1 MFDLCTLGGLRA
13 CFARGY
19 LRFARSFNVNGHQK
33 SHVPHQGGERVILL
47 FIQAALPCEWT
58 DDGVSPC
65 RMWLELTF
73 VQPLQGF
80 CQCIVTFGL
89 EVAVVGFCD
98 GNVRRKAIAHE
109 V

>member
-1 MFDLCTLGGLRA
+1 MFDLCTLGGFGRA
-13 CFARGY
+13 SHVDICAS
-19 LRFARSFNVNGHQK
+19 RSLNVNGHQK

>member
-1 MFDLCTLGGLRA
+1 MATKNHTFPT
-13 CFARGY
+13 
-19 LRFARSFNVNGHQK
+19 K
-33 SHVPHQGGERVILL
+33 GGERVILL

-89 EVAVVGFCD
+89 EVAVV
-98 GNVRRKAIAHE
+98 NVRRKAIAHE

>member
-1 MFDLCTLGGLRA
+1 MTKPWLGKVGALFIQKEDASFRHTL
-13 CFARGY
+13 
-19 LRFARSFNVNGHQK
+19 
-33 SHVPHQGGERVILL
+33 ILL

>member
-1 MFDLCTLGGLRA
+1 MFDLCTLGGFGRA
-13 CFARGY
+13 
-19 LRFARSFNVNGHQK
+19 
-33 SHVPHQGGERVILL
+33 SHVDICASRGLLTLMATKNHTFPTKGGERVILL

-58 DDGVSPC
+58 DDGVSPY

-80 CQCIVTFGL
+80 FQCIVTFGL